1 MRKLD
6 WDLETAEQAKLNRK
20 IPDVQWVIYARENH
34 RIGITFD
41 ELRAKQGLDIASELK
56 LRGGKLI
63 RIQGGPEQ
71 HPFRSVGK
79 LLFHYE
85 DWYKYFSDCEGV
97 CVISDTNKPCRI
109 CTPEQYIQ
117 RYHHLNIAQFN
128 EYLTAYKKRPYIR
141 RIRKPKTITNEQQP
155 LT

>member
-1 MRKLD
+1 M
-6 WDLETAEQAKLNRK
+6 NGK
-20 IPDVQWVIYARENH
+20 IPDVRWVIHAREQH

-41 ELRAKQGLDIASELK
+41 ELRAEQGLDIASEMK

-71 HPFRSVGK
+71 HPYRSVGK

-85 DWYKYFSDCEGV
+85 DWRNFFVVHDGV
-97 CVISDTNKPCRI
+97 CVISDTNRPCRNCI
-109 CTPEQYIQ
+109 PEEYIQ
-117 RYHHLNIAQFN
+117 RYHRLNIKQFN
-128 EYLTAYKKRPYIR
+128 EYLTEYKKRPYKKR
-141 RIRKPKTITNEQQP
+141 KQKPKPVADEQQP